1 MSNKTQLSTNNTQLA
16 SLIQTLQGKAA
27 GGGSGGSVE
36 TCEVSVT
43 NCYYV
48 FYTGVEN
55 GNLVAKMSSGT
66 STSSDHAFTACRNSA
81 ILCGRPIGSV
91 VTGTFSGAVS
101 LGSYDSYYCA
111 LELTDSTAVIRFSSG
126 SAGGSG

>member
-27 GGGSGGSVE
+27 GGGAGGSIE

-81 ILCGRPIGSV
+81 ILCGNPIGSL
-91 VTGTFSGAVS
+91 VTGTLSGAVS
-101 LGSYDSYYCA
+101 LLYGTYYCA

-126 SAGGSG
+126 SSGGSG